1 MPSLKMTRPCRSD
14 PVLGGIPA
22 SSVGLARTGAR
33 PRAAAG
39 GGPHAVNAVLAAGK
53 IVYRQASFGGRG
65 SFGTTGPRSREETE
79 MSALPL
85 SGIKILDLT
94 RVLAGPLSAQM
105 LGDLGAEIIKIER
118 PGGGDDARAFGPP
131 YLVDPEGKENNNNSF
146 YLCANRNKK
155 SVTVNIAAPEGQAII
170 RELAKSCDVMMENYK
185 VGDLKRYKL
194 DYESIKAVNP
204 GIIYC
209 SVTGFGQTGPYAP
222 RAGYDAIFQ
231 AMGGLM
237 SVTGH
242 MDGEPGAGPMKVGPS
257 IVDYMTGMNS
267 SIGILSALYHRKVN
281 GGAGQH
287 IDVCLFDTV
296 IASLSHYAQIYLVNG
311 KTPPRRGTWGNG
323 GMPAGVF
330 RCADGELMLVVGN
343 DAQFART
350 CAVLGSPEL
359 ATNPKFLKNN
369 DRVVNGKEIMAI
381 FAGLFLK
388 KNVADWLEALEQAGV
403 PCGPVNDFA
412 QVFADPHVRQRGMQI
427 KVDHPFEHA
436 LSLIRNPLTFS
447 ETPVTEYRAPPLL
460 GADTRD
466 VLATIGY
473 DEAKLEA
480 LRKQKII

>member
-1 MPSLKMTRPCRSD
+1 
-14 PVLGGIPA
+14 
-22 SSVGLARTGAR
+22 
-33 PRAAAG
+33 
-39 GGPHAVNAVLAAGK
+39 
-53 IVYRQASFGGRG
+53 
-65 SFGTTGPRSREETE
+65 
-79 MSALPL
+79 MSAKPL
-85 SGIKILDLT
+85 SGIRILDLT
-94 RVLAGPLSAQM
+94 RVLSGPLSAQM
-105 LGDLGAEIIKIER
+105 LADLGAEVIKIER
-118 PGGGDDARAFGPP
+118 PGAGDDARAFGPP
-131 YLVDPEGKENNNNSF
+131 YLVDPEGKANNNNSF
-146 YLCANRNKK
+146 YLCANRGKK
-155 SVTVNIAAPEGQAII
+155 SVTVNIAKPEGQAII
-170 RELAKSCDVMMENYK
+170 RDLAKTCDVMMENYK

-209 SVTGFGQTGPYAP
+209 SVTGFGQSGPYAP

-267 SIGILSALYHRKVN
+267 SIGILAALYHRKAN

-287 IDVCLFDTV
+287 VDVCLFDTV

-311 KTPPRRGTWGNG
+311 QMPPRRGTWGNG

-343 DAQFART
+343 DAQFAKT
-350 CAVLGSPEL
+350 CTVLGSPEL
-359 ATNPKFLKNN
+359 ATDPKFIMNN

-388 KNVADWLEALEQAGV
+388 NKVSYWLEQLEKAGV

-412 QVFADPHVRQRGMQI
+412 QVFADPHVRSRGMEI

-436 LSLIRNPLTFS
+436 LSLIRNPIIFS
-447 ETPVTEYRAPPLL
+447 GTPVKDYRAPPLL
-460 GADTRD
+460 GENTRE
-466 VLATIGY
+466 VLASKLGY
-473 DEAKLEA
+473 DDTKVKA
-480 LRKQKII
+480 LKKQGII

>member
-1 MPSLKMTRPCRSD
+1 M
-14 PVLGGIPA
+14 
-22 SSVGLARTGAR
+22 
-33 PRAAAG
+33 
-39 GGPHAVNAVLAAGK
+39 
-53 IVYRQASFGGRG
+53 F
-65 SFGTTGPRSREETE
+65 
-79 MSALPL
+79 MSGLPL
-85 SGIKILDLT
+85 AGIKILDLT
-94 RVLAGPLSAQM
+94 RVLAGPLSSQM
-105 LGDLGAEIIKIER
+105 LADLGAEVIKIER

-155 SVTVNIAAPEGQAII
+155 SVTVDLAKPEGQEII
-170 RELAKSCDVMMENYK
+170 RELAKSSDIMMENFK

-194 DYESIKAVNP
+194 DYESIRAVNP

-267 SIGILSALYHRKVN
+267 SIGILAALYHRKAN
-281 GGAGQH
+281 GGGGQH
-287 IDVCLFDTV
+287 IDVCLLDTV

-311 KTPPRRGTWGNG
+311 NTPPRCGTWGNG

-330 RCADGELMLVVGN
+330 RCTDGELMLVVGN

-359 ATNPKFLKNN
+359 ANDPKFARNN

-388 KNVADWLEALEQAGV
+388 QKVSYWLEELEKAGV

-412 QVFADPHVRQRGMQI
+412 QVFADKHVRERGLEI
-427 KVDHPFEHA
+427 KVNHPFEPE
-436 LSLIRNPLTFS
+436 LSLIRNPITLS
-447 ETPVTEYRAPPLL
+447 GTPVKDYRAPPLL
-460 GADTRD
+460 GQDTRD
-466 VLATIGY
+466 VLLSIGY
-473 DEAKLEA
+473 DEARLEA
-480 LRKQKII
+480 LRKQRVI

>member
-1 MPSLKMTRPCRSD
+1 
-14 PVLGGIPA
+14 
-22 SSVGLARTGAR
+22 
-33 PRAAAG
+33 
-39 GGPHAVNAVLAAGK
+39 
-53 IVYRQASFGGRG
+53 VYRQISFSAAGFVPEPEGLRVL
-65 SFGTTGPRSREETE
+65 EEML
-79 MSALPL
+79 MSPLPL

-105 LGDLGAEIIKIER
+105 LADLGAEVIKIER

-131 YLVDPEGKENNNNSF
+131 YLVDPQGRENNNNSF

-155 SVTVNIAAPEGQAII
+155 SVTVNIATAEGQEII
-170 RELAKSCDVMMENYK
+170 RELARSCDVMMENYK

-194 DYESIKAVNP
+194 DYEAIKAVNP

-267 SIGILSALYHRKVN
+267 SIGILAALYHRKVN
-281 GGAGQH
+281 GGEGQH
-287 IDVCLFDTV
+287 VDVCLFDTV
-296 IASLSHYAQIYLVNG
+296 IASLSHFAQIYLVNG
-311 KTPPRRGTWGNG
+311 ETPPRRGTWGNG

-350 CAVLGSPEL
+350 CAVLGRPEL
-359 ATNPKFLKNN
+359 ATNPKFVRNN
-369 DRVVNGKEIMAI
+369 DRVVHGKEIMAL
-381 FAGLFLK
+381 FAGLFPK
-388 KNVADWLEALEQAGV
+388 KPVAYWLEELEKAGV

-412 QVFADPHVRQRGMQI
+412 QVFADEHVRERGMKI
-427 KVDHPFEHA
+427 KVNHPFEPA
-436 LSLIRNPLTFS
+436 LSLIRNPIVFS
-447 ETPVTEYRAPPLL
+447 ETPVKDYRAPPLL
-460 GADTRD
+460 GENTSE

-473 DEAKLEA
+473 DDAKIDA
-480 LRKQKII
+480 LKKEKIV

>member
-1 MPSLKMTRPCRSD
+1 
-14 PVLGGIPA
+14 
-22 SSVGLARTGAR
+22 
-33 PRAAAG
+33 
-39 GGPHAVNAVLAAGK
+39 
-53 IVYRQASFGGRG
+53 
-65 SFGTTGPRSREETE
+65 

-105 LGDLGAEIIKIER
+105 LADLGAEVIKVER
-118 PGGGDDARAFGPP
+118 PGTGDDARAFGPP
-131 YLVDPEGKENNNNSF
+131 YLVDPEGKANNNNSF

-155 SVTVNIAAPEGQAII
+155 SVTVNIASPEGQEII
-170 RELAKSCDVMMENYK
+170 RALAKDVDVMMENYK
-185 VGDLKRYKL
+185 VGDLKRYGL
-194 DYESIKAVNP
+194 DYEAIRAVNP

-267 SIGILSALYHRKVN
+267 SIGILAALYHRKVN

-287 IDVCLFDTV
+287 VDVCLFDTV

-311 KTPPRRGTWGNG
+311 QTPPRRGTWGNG

-330 RCADGELMLVVGN
+330 RCTDGELMLVVGN

-350 CAVLGSPEL
+350 CAVLGAPEL
-359 ATNPKFLKNN
+359 ASNPKFVRNN
-369 DRVVNGKEIMAI
+369 DRVVNGKEIMAV

-388 KNVADWLEALEQAGV
+388 DTVAHWLDELEKAGV
-403 PCGPVNDFA
+403 PSGPVNDFA
-412 QVFADPHVRQRGMQI
+412 QVFADEHVRSRGMQ
-427 KVDHPFEHA
+427 VRVNHPFEPQ
-436 LSLIRNPLTFS
+436 LSLIRNALAFS
-447 ETPVTEYRAPPLL
+447 ETPVTDYRAPPLL
-460 GADTRD
+460 GENTTE
-466 VLATIGY
+466 VLSGQLGFDA
-473 DEAKLEA
+473 AKIEA
-480 LRKQKII
+480 LKQRGII

>member
-1 MPSLKMTRPCRSD
+1 MSD
-14 PVLGGIPA
+14 
-22 SSVGLARTGAR
+22 
-33 PRAAAG
+33 
-39 GGPHAVNAVLAAGK
+39 
-53 IVYRQASFGGRG
+53 
-65 SFGTTGPRSREETE
+65 
-79 MSALPL
+79 LPL
-85 SGIKILDLT
+85 SGIRILDLT

-105 LGDLGAEIIKIER
+105 LADLGAEVIKIER
-118 PGGGDDARAFGPP
+118 PGTGDDARAFGPP
-131 YLVDPEGKENNNNSF
+131 YLVDPDGKQNNNNSF
-146 YLCANRNKK
+146 YLCANRGKK
-155 SVTVNIAAPEGQAII
+155 SVTVDLAKPEGQEII
-170 RELAKSCDVMMENYK
+170 RELAKSVDVMMENFK

-194 DYESIKAVNP
+194 DYESIRAINP

-242 MDGEPGAGPMKVGPS
+242 IDGEPGAGPMKVGPS

-267 SIGILSALYHRKVN
+267 SIGILTALYHRKVN
-281 GGAGQH
+281 GGEGQH
-287 IDVCLFDTV
+287 VDVCLLDTV

-330 RCADGELMLVVGN
+330 RCTDGELMLVVGN

-359 ATNPKFLKNN
+359 AVDPKFVKNN
-369 DRVVNGKEIMAI
+369 DRVVHSKEIMAI

-388 KNVADWLEALEQAGV
+388 NSVTHWLDALEKAGV

-412 QVFADPHVRQRGMQI
+412 QVFADPHVRERGMEI
-427 KVDHPFEHA
+427 KVEHPFEPD
-436 LSLIRNPLTFS
+436 LSLIRNPISFS
-447 ETPVTEYRAPPLL
+447 GTPVKEYRAPPLL
-460 GADTRD
+460 GADTAQ
-466 VLATIGY
+466 VLASIGY
-473 DEAKLEA
+473 DDARLNA
-480 LRKQKII
+480 LKERKII

>member
-1 MPSLKMTRPCRSD
+1 MPFTAGEFS
-14 PVLGGIPA
+14 
-22 SSVGLARTGAR
+22 ARR
-33 PRAAAG
+33 KQW
-39 GGPHAVNAVLAAGK
+39 N
-53 IVYRQASFGGRG
+53 S
-65 SFGTTGPRSREETE
+65 EE
-79 MSALPL
+79 MFMPALPL

-94 RVLAGPLSAQM
+94 RVLAGPLSSQM
-105 LGDLGAEIIKIER
+105 LADLGAEVIKIER
-118 PGGGDDARAFGPP
+118 PGGGDDARAFGAP

-155 SVTVNIAAPEGQAII
+155 SVTVDLAKPEGQEII
-170 RELAKSCDVMMENYK
+170 RELAKSCDIMMENFK
-185 VGDLKRYKL
+185 VGDLKRYRL
-194 DYESIKAVNP
+194 DYKSIRAVNP

-257 IVDYMTGMNS
+257 IVDYMTGMNT
-267 SIGILSALYHRKVN
+267 SIGILAALYHRKAN
-281 GGAGQH
+281 GGVGQH
-287 IDVCLFDTV
+287 VDVCLLDTV

-311 KTPPRRGTWGNG
+311 QTPPRRGTWGNG

-350 CAVLGSPEL
+350 CAVLGNPEL
-359 ATNPKFLKNN
+359 ATDPKFIKNN
-369 DRVVNGKEIMAI
+369 DRVVNAKEIMAI

-388 KNVADWLEALEQAGV
+388 NKVSHWLEALEKAGV

-412 QVFADPHVRQRGMQI
+412 QVFADPHVRERGMEI
-427 KVDHPFEHA
+427 KVKHPFESD
-436 LSLIRNPLTFS
+436 LSLIRNPISFS
-447 ETPVTEYRAPPLL
+447 ETPVKDYRAPPLL
-460 GADTRD
+460 GENTRE
-466 VLATIGY
+466 VLASLGY
-473 DEAKLEA
+473 DDARLEV
-480 LRKQKII
+480 LKKQRVI